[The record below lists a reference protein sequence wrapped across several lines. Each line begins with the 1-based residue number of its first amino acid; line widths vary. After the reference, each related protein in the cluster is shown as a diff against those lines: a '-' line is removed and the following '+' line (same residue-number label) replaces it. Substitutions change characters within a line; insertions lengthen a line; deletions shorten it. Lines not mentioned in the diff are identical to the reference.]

1 MQRLVGLL
9 GAATLA
15 LVLAACSSGPSGPS
29 VPPQSLS
36 ADSPSIVAKD
46 VKFTTTTVNAP
57 ANKPFAIDF
66 DNQDSVPHNVTIVDA
81 KGAIVFKGDIFSGPS
96 HKTYS
101 VAALAPGAYAFKCDV
116 HPDMAGA
123 LVAQ

>member
-9 GAATLA
+9 GAVALA
-15 LVLAACSSGPSGPS
+15 VVLAACSSDSSGPS
-29 VPPQSLS
+29 VAPQSLS
-36 ADSPSIVAKD
+36 ADSPKIVAKD
-46 VKFTTTTVNAP
+46 LKFTTPNVNAP

-66 DNQDSVPHNVTIVDA
+66 DNQDSVPHNVTIVDT
-81 KGAIVFKGDIFSGPS
+81 KGATVFKGEIFTGPS

-101 VAALAPGAYAFKCDV
+101 VAALAPGSYAFKCDV